1 MNLSNLD
8 IRTKEFNVK
17 LKPVYYQVN
26 KILNSS
32 LHWRRSKSLD
42 DKTDRVNK
50 FLEQIYSSN
59 GYDLMKNAS
68 ISDMHLSSDGLL
80 ADKPGE
86 QGDIGKL
93 KA

>member
-1 MNLSNLD
+1 M
-8 IRTKEFNVK
+8 
-17 LKPVYYQVN
+17 
-26 KILNSS
+26 
-32 LHWRRSKSLD
+32 D

-68 ISDMHLSSDGLL
+68 ISDMHLWSDGLL